1 MSDLYGTPNSIVG
14 ITLQVEP
21 MGPVQVVIGTN
32 IVGIV
37 GEALKGPIGVAV
49 GMKDP
54 AYARRLYGAGD
65 LYEAAGVAFSQG
77 AGTVYCV
84 RVGPADAVTAHAHL
98 TDGDTP
104 GVEVATLNYRGEG
117 IAGNSTVYEI
127 RAGTLNATDVER
139 IKGDGTVGP
148 YALDVWDI
156 VEATTNSIKVGAA
169 AKTIV
174 YAQGDLAAGKV
185 FVDKTKGEYTFYTG
199 EAPTSA
205 DLITVS
211 LAYKTRRIIIID
223 ENGIQEDFDNI
234 RSLVDMQSQLD
245 QSLIC
250 ELVPVTGQTHL
261 PETCSP
267 TALADGADG
276 TTISTTHYLDAL
288 DALGEEITPTTV
300 ALTAYEVAAGTY
312 DLVPVAEGWS
322 TNMARQLKPCM
333 VFVPTKMMETKEN
346 LENLAAGYNNRHFC
360 IEGNSWDC
368 SAVAKNLAVA
378 RAAKEAA
385 LPMGESAAY
394 AGNSMSGIDGL
405 LKIFRDTEV
414 DHLTRAGVD
423 ICIMKGAVGAP
434 RGIRPYLGITTS
446 TEWQFSRCVDNRTI
460 NYIIL
465 AVKYITDQYY
475 HRRRSARVLSSCKAS
490 IVGLLQEQK
499 EWGNIEGYAV
509 EVKAPAN
516 DLGRVDV
523 DLQLQCIGHIE
534 RFHVLLQVG
543 IMSNYVGFA
552 A

>member
-1 MSDLYGTPNSIVG
+1 MSNLYGTPNSIVG

-21 MGPVQVVIGTN
+21 MGPVQVVLGTN
-32 IVGIV
+32 IVGII
-37 GEALKGPIGVAV
+37 GTALKGPIGVPV
-49 GMKDP
+49 GMQDP
-54 AYARRLYGAGD
+54 SYARRLYGAGD

-84 RVGPADAVTAHAHL
+84 RVGPADAVTAHASL
-98 TDGDTP
+98 VDGATP

-127 RAGTLNATDVER
+127 RVGTIPATDVER
-139 IKGDGTVGP
+139 FKGDGTVGP

-156 VEATTNSIKVGAA
+156 VEDTKNAIKVGATS
-169 AKTIV
+169 KTVV
-174 YAQGDLAAGKV
+174 YSNGDLAAGKV
-185 FVDKTKGEYTFYTG
+185 YVNKTKGELTFFTG

-205 DLITVS
+205 DLIVS
-211 LAYKTRRIIIID
+211 TLLYNTRRIILKD
-223 ENGIQEDFDNI
+223 ENGNEEDFDNI

-250 ELVPVTGQTHL
+250 ELIPVTGKVLMPKTV
-261 PETCSP
+261 TP
-267 TALADGADG
+267 TALADGSDG
-276 TTISTTHYLDAL
+276 SSITTTHYLNAL
-288 DALGEEITPTTV
+288 DALGEEVTPTTV
-300 ALTAYEVAAGTY
+300 ALCSYEVAAGTY
-312 DLVPVAEGWS
+312 DLHPVAEGWA
-322 TNMARQLKPCM
+322 TNMARQLKPCT
-333 VFVPTKMMETKEN
+333 VFVPTKQMETKEV
-346 LENLAAGYNNRHFC
+346 LENLAAGYNNRHFVIC
-360 IEGNSWDC
+360 GNSWDC
-368 SAVAKNLAVA
+368 SATSKNLAVA

-385 LPMGESAAY
+385 LPLGESAAY

-434 RGIRPYLGITTS
+434 RGVRPYLGVTTS
-446 TEWQFSRCVDNRTI
+446 TEWQFSRTVDNRTI
-460 NYIIL
+460 NYVIL
-465 AVKYITDQYY
+465 ALKYITDQYY
-475 HRRRSARVLSSCKAS
+475 HRRRSSRVLSSLKAT
-490 IVGLLQEQK
+490 IVGLLEEQK
-499 EWGNIEGYAV
+499 EMENIEGYVV

-516 DLGRVDV
+516 DLDRVDI